1 MTCALQFLNCSRT
14 RSAMCLTAL
23 PVVLLWTNMELISHS
38 QIQAFLRSAR
48 FRKSEL
54 PVETAMCDNFKGWGN
69 FSETAFEIDSNVC
82 FPHATGNA
90 FTFTL
95 HSSISNFIYFG
106 QQSPPIIIRKSS
118 TSRIGKLTTTFMTSW
133 SASATSA

>member
-1 MTCALQFLNCSRT
+1 MTWDDLRHA
-14 RSAMCLTAL
+14 
-23 PVVLLWTNMELISHS
+23 VLDLFTYKKCDVPDCPTCGPIMELISHKE
-38 QIQAFLRSAR
+38 IQAYLLSKR
-48 FRKSEL
+48 FRDQQL
-54 PVETAMCDNFKGWGN
+54 PVESAMSDNFRGWGN
-69 FSETAFEIDSNVC
+69 FADSTLGVDSGVC